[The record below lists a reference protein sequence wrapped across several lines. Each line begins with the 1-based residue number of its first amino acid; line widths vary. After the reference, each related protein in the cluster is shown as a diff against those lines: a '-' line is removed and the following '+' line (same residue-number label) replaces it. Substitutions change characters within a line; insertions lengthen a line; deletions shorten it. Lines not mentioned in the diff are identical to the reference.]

1 MRQTIEQQGGLSKDT
16 RALMLYEANSRSVLV
31 AYLLWFFLGFFGA
44 HNFYLKRTGIAVVQ
58 LIPDDHRSRVRG
70 HAHLDHRGR
79 VPDPRLGAKPE
90 QFAGHATGSL
100 MRLASNPRQFQKA
113 FRS

>member
-31 AYLLWFFLGFFGA
+31 AYLLWFFLGLFGA

-58 LIPDDHRSRVRG
+58 LILTITVVGSAVTLIWIIVDAFLIPGWVRNQNNLL
-70 HAHLDHRGR
+70 AMQ
-79 VPDPRLGAKPE
+79 LGA
-90 QFAGHATGSL
+90 
-100 MRLASNPRQFQKA
+100 
-113 FRS
+113 